1 MRSRMVTL
9 MLAVLT
15 GAVAV
20 AIVYLY
26 VQRVEDETA
35 RGLQVREVLVAG
47 QKIPAGTRWD
57 EIFGEGWTDPENIP
71 EKYVVSGALGSASDL
86 PPQAVLARDVVA
98 GEQLTSQ
105 AFAANAREHFVNQV
119 EPGRL
124 VLSLPVERVRGVAGH
139 VAPGSRLNAFETRDQ
154 VGTRLIARRIEV
166 IEVQPAAEGDPAG
179 LDAMVLE
186 VTQEDAVEL
195 INAQEQASLWF
206 TLIPVRSSS

>member
-26 VQRVEDETA
+26 VQRVEEQTT
-35 RGLQVREVLVAG
+35 RGQDAVPVLVASE
-47 QKIPAGTRWD
+47 KLPAGTTWAD
-57 EIFGEGWTDPENIP
+57 IVGSQLAESQNIP
-71 EKYVVSGALGSASDL
+71 ERYVAPGALGSFEDL
-86 PPQAVLARDVVA
+86 SRGVLAREVVA

-105 AFAANAREHFVNQV
+105 AFAADAQTAFGSQF
-119 EPGRL
+119 GAGTL

-139 VAPGSRLNAFETRDQ
+139 VAPGSRLNAFETRDGR
-154 VGTRLIARRIEV
+154 GTRLIARRVEV
-166 IEVQPAAEGDPAG
+166 VEVQPAAEGDPAG
-179 LDAMVLE
+179 LDALVLE
-186 VTQEDAVEL
+186 VTQPDAVEL

-206 TLIPVRSSS
+206 TLIPQRGAS

>member
-9 MLAVLT
+9 MLAILT

-26 VQRVEDETA
+26 VQRVEDETR
-35 RGLQVREVLVAG
+35 RGQEIRTILVAS
-47 QKIPAGTRWD
+47 QEIPAGHSWS
-57 EIFGEGWTDPENIP
+57 EIFGAGWTRTEEIP

-86 PPQAVLARDVVA
+86 PARSVLDRDVVA

-105 AFAANAREHFVNQV
+105 AFAATAQEAFEDQFEAGV
-119 EPGRL
+119 

-139 VAPGSRLNAFETRDQ
+139 VAAGSRLNAFETRDQ
-154 VGTRLIARRIEV
+154 GGTRLIARRV
-166 IEVQPAAEGDPAG
+166 KVVEVQPAAEGDPAG
-179 LDAMVLE
+179 LDAMVLQ
-186 VTQEDAVEL
+186 VTQPDAVDL

-206 TLIPVRSSS
+206 TLIPPKDAS

>member
-9 MLAVLT
+9 TLAVLT

-26 VQRVEDETA
+26 VQRVEDESA
-35 RGLQVREVLVAG
+35 RGLRVRDVLVAT
-47 QKIPAGTRWD
+47 QEIPANSRWD
-57 EIFGEGWTDPENIP
+57 EIFGAGWTRTESIP

-86 PPQAVLARDVVA
+86 PARRVLARDVVA

-105 AFAANAREHFVNQV
+105 AFAANAQEAFGNQF
-119 EPGRL
+119 EPGTL

-139 VAPGSRLNAFETRDQ
+139 VVPGSRLNAFATSDRS
-154 VGTRLIARRIEV
+154 GTNLIARRVEV
-166 IEVQPAAEGDPAG
+166 VEVQPAAEDDPAG

-186 VTQEDAVEL
+186 VNERQASAL

-206 TLIPVRSSS
+206 TLIPHGSSS